1 MKVAVLKFRTDG
13 APKRGHANERKR
25 RYRQRQRAG
34 ISIAP
39 TPVSNEIIALLID
52 TGWLALAES
61 EDVRRVGE
69 AIFKML
75 SDAAKRERVD

>member
-1 MKVAVLKFRTDG
+1 MKAVVLKLPS
-13 APKRGHANERKR
+13 AAKRNGNERKR